1 MDPNEVL
8 IRLEASQPSHVIG
21 YESAAEAMW
30 DLLHHRHSVLPKL
43 VFYIR
48 FFVNAGR
55 PRIGSNEL
63 FIVHRSEMDLFASGG
78 DHGALGKESEER
90 LWRMVLESRLS
101 E

>member
-63 FIVHRSEMDLFASGG
+63 FIVHRS